1 VWGGGNTSIKL
12 TETDYR
18 GRSVPVLCVKGS
30 GSDLKLVERRDFPAV
45 RLDDIQKLFER
56 EDMTDDEIVSY
67 LDHALLDPGA
77 GRPSIETLLHGFLS
91 PVVVI
96 HTHADAV
103 LSLSNN
109 DRPRDSIAAVYGR
122 DVVSI
127 PYRRPGFRL
136 AKDVAQALAAT
147 PDANAMILERHGTI
161 TWGATAREAYESVIR
176 MITRAEDAIA
186 GRRRGRKVFGASRVP
201 ALEPAARHALASAIA
216 PRLRGRFSSHELW
229 ASAVA

>member
-1 VWGGGNTSIKL
+1 
-12 TETDYR
+12 
-18 GRSVPVLCVKGS
+18 
-30 GSDLKLVERRDFPAV
+30 
-45 RLDDIQKLFER
+45 
-56 EDMTDDEIVSY
+56 MTDDEIVSY
-67 LDHALLDPGA
+67 LDHALVDRGA

-91 PVVVI
+91 RVAVI

-109 DRPRDSIAAVYGR
+109 DRPRDTIKVVYGR

-136 AKDVAQALAAT
+136 AKDVAQALATT
-147 PDANAMILERHGTI
+147 PDANAMVLERHGTI

-186 GRRRGRKVFGASRVP
+186 GRRRG
-201 ALEPAARHALASAIA
+201 
-216 PRLRGRFSSHELW
+216 
-229 ASAVA
+229 